1 MKTPKLKTLSLTHAT
16 LHKKIQ
22 KKKPYQKYEPPQN
35 KQYKPKNEKPCHK
48 YRLTSIKQ
56 TNKHPLN

>member
-16 LHKKIQ
+16 LHKKYN
-22 KKKPYQKYEPPQN
+22 KKPYQKHEPPQN
-35 KQYKPKNEKPCHK
+35 KQYKQKNEKPCHK
-48 YRLTSIKQ
+48 NRLTSIKQ